1 MNNERL
7 MIKICTFTCHTHD
20 ALSTNALNAKLKRWH
35 GNYQSLKFRRLK
47 NACQLFWTRF
57 QVAVVC
63 SSFSVLC
70 SSSSPVLYTFSLVFL
85 VFSTV
90 FSVNT
95 IQNSS
100 PFMKW
105 ELKAMSSS
113 TSQSRIWS
121 VDCAKVMDN
130 ARFVSTS
137 RNILTVGLLWRY
149 TRRSRSSA
157 VSRR

>member
-1 MNNERL
+1 MYFHLPYARRIVYQRSEFKVEALPRQLPIIEISAFEER
-7 MIKICTFTCHTHD
+7 
-20 ALSTNALNAKLKRWH
+20 
-35 GNYQSLKFRRLK
+35 G
-47 NACQLFWTRF
+47 QLFWTRF